1 MLSRMDIDVES
12 IRSEVDKLIIYGRV
26 LNLLAR
32 CFTQDLD
39 TLIPSLRELGEA
51 LRLAGLESYVDDV
64 RSLLDIIKGNES
76 VIEEYTRLFEFG
88 DISLYESDYV
98 FDVTSPSKLYLKAD
112 VSGFYK
118 AFGLKHSGD
127 LPDHISAELEFLSFL
142 FIKEAFALMEGDEDK
157 IGLVR
162 DARMKFWGEHLG
174 SWYRKLVEKVKE
186 KTDNEYYLKFFD
198 LLAGIL
204 DSIFRDIL

>member
-12 IRSEVDKLIIYGRV
+12 IRAEVDKLIIYGRV

-39 TLIPSLRELGEA
+39 TLVSSLRELGEA
-51 LRLAGLESYVDDV
+51 LRLAGLESYSDEVG
-64 RSLLDIIKGNES
+64 SLLGIIGRDTS
-76 VIEEYTRLFEFG
+76 IIEEYTRLFEFG
-88 DISLYESDYV
+88 DISLYESDYI

-157 IGLVR
+157 VGLVR
-162 DARMKFWGEHLG
+162 DARVKFWREHLG
-174 SWYRKLVEKVKE
+174 SWYGKLVEKVRE
-186 KTDNEYYLKFFD
+186 KTGNEYYLRFFN

-204 DSIFRDIL
+204 DSVFKDMS